1 VWAESGWSELLREI
15 CGGGMWVGVCC
26 IAFVAVAVAAA
37 AAATSNDRLVTNS
50 FTRQFSNLQ
59 QIFCYKIT

>member
-37 AAATSNDRLVTNS
+37 TSNARLVTDS